1 MAGSGG
7 ATDGGGGAFNSVTKG
22 NTTDPWRQSEDDVWL
37 PRAELSGNR
46 LYEIYDFMDAGPDEW
61 ENGQGK

>member
-1 MAGSGG
+1 MAGSRG
-7 ATDGGGGAFNSVTKG
+7 ATDGGGGFSTV
-22 NTTDPWRQSEDDVWL
+22 S
-37 PRAELSGNR
+37 PRETHQIPGDSGMMTSGSLSGNR